1 MEHSL
6 SFLWIAAAAS
16 ATVAVMFGIPCP
28 GSLARNKWIGIA
40 LSILML
46 ILLIPHVVQ
55 LFPADSARTLAMP
68 LRIVA
73 CVVAI
78 LLWMY
83 ADYLFARALAVA
95 CIYLSWLALQGGY
108 AISIHPLYSVLFIL
122 IGIAGILLGAKPFW
136 LRDLLELAQK
146 SARIRWGV
154 CGGWGIAAVMF
165 LWRALQ

>member
-1 MEHSL
+1 MEQSL
-6 SFLWIAAAAS
+6 LFLWITAATSAA
-16 ATVAVMFGIPCP
+16 VAVIFGIPCP

-46 ILLIPHVVQ
+46 ILLIPHVEQ
-55 LFPADSARTLAMP
+55 LFSADSARALALP
-68 LRIVA
+68 LRIAACGVA
-73 CVVAI
+73 V

-95 CIYLSWLALQGGY
+95 CIYLAWMALQGGY
-108 AISIHPLYSVLFIL
+108 AVGIHPLYAILFIL

-146 SARIRWGV
+146 NARIRWGF
-154 CGGWGIAAVMF
+154 CGGWGIAAMVF